1 MFKVGDQVVCINDVF
16 DPRSIELIPN
26 RPKKDNV
33 YTIRD
38 MRYYNMLDKTGVLL
52 VEIKNSINVYDRL
65 SKSFQE
71 PTFSLHRFV
80 PIDKLVHEDVLEEEL
95 ELEEFL

>member
-52 VEIKNSINVYDRL
+52 VEIKNSINVYDRF

-80 PIDKLVHEDVLEEEL
+80 PIDKLVREDVLEEEL